1 MIENKYEFQI
11 EDKDDA
17 SEKFEIL
24 AMKMDLH
31 KSGILFVNELVYNLL
46 VRYARR
52 HTSTTE
58 RANS

>member
-31 KSGILFVNELVYNLL
+31 KSGILFVNELVYN
-46 VRYARR
+46 
-52 HTSTTE
+52 
-58 RANS
+58 